1 MTKLSKSSRTHSHCL
16 AAEENE
22 QTIASLC
29 SSVLLLLFAT
39 PGGNEKWR
47 RYCRYKV
54 AGSQQQSAAYYLSSV
69 FLFFCA
75 DGKRRRRR
83 KECGKRNAEHFGR
96 ARVPVSFHFGG
107 SGRDNNRRIPFLF
120 WLLGNNKQLERKWR
134 DGWDPESKSAR
145 YLYAWCACCVFA
157 CPRCRAGSNCG
168 LFCLFSLSLLA
179 ASQQSS
185 TAVYIHSVV

>member
-69 FLFFCA
+69 FFCFFL
-75 DGKRRRRR
+75 RRR
-83 KECGKRNAEHFGR
+83 KTRATKKRMWKRNAEHFGR

-134 DGWDPESKSAR
+134 DGWDPGSKSAR
-145 YLYAWCACCVFA
+145 YLYA
-157 CPRCRAGSNCG
+157 
-168 LFCLFSLSLLA
+168 
-179 ASQQSS
+179 
-185 TAVYIHSVV
+185 